1 MTDTPS
7 IDHPVST
14 ATIATVEPA
23 RIIARLC

>member
-7 IDHPVST
+7 IDHPIST